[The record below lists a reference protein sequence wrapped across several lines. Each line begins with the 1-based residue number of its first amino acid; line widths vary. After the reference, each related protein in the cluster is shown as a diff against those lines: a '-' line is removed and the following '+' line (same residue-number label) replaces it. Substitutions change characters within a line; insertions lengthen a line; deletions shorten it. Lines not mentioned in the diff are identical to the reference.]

1 MREIVYRL
9 SMPEPHTHLFH
20 VEMRLEG
27 VAGPVE
33 LVMPA
38 WTPGSYLI
46 REFARNVQTFHAEDG
61 AGCPLP
67 WRKRDKL
74 TWRVEAPGE
83 GGLRVRYVVYAYE
96 LSVRTSHLDA
106 SHGYVNGASVFLYVV
121 GRTQD
126 PIVLE
131 VDAPEGWRTTT
142 GLGRTERAHVFRAA
156 DYDELVDSPLEIG
169 THRVVEWEQ
178 EGCLHRYAV
187 WGRGNYDLER
197 LVEDT
202 GKVVSATRE
211 LFGGPLPYQDYTFIL
226 HAVRG
231 QYGGLEHRNSTS
243 LVADRWAFRGREYEK
258 VIALVAHELFHAWNG
273 KRIRPE
279 PLGPFD
285 YTRENYT
292 RSLWLVEGFTTY
304 YTEVVLRRAGILSP
318 QRFLERLGDAISSY
332 LGTPGRLLQT
342 LEEASFDTWIRF
354 YRPDEN
360 SPNALISYYQKGMLV
375 AMLLDLRI
383 REATENRRSLDDVL
397 RLLWERHGKRDAGF
411 PEEGIEP
418 LVAEVCGRR
427 LDDFFEKYLRSTEEL
442 DFAGHLR
449 TAGLELAPATP
460 GPAGAGAPPSPPSV
474 LGLRL
479 KEEGGRTLVTHVLA
493 GTPAYRAG
501 ISAGDEILAL
511 DGLRTSARELPAR
524 VQERGAGE
532 EVALTLFRR
541 DELLTLPLRVEHL
554 ATPRMVVRR
563 IANPAPL
570 QAAVYDAWLRIHPS
584 PGG

>member
-1 MREIVYRL
+1 MPEILYRL
-9 SMPEPHTHLFH
+9 SMPEPHTHLFQ
-20 VEMRLEG
+20 VEVRVEG
-27 VAGPVE
+27 VEEPVA

-46 REFARNVQTFHAEDG
+46 REFARNVQWLHAEDG
-61 AGCPLP
+61 AGRTLA
-67 WRKRDKL
+67 WRKEDKL
-74 TWRVEAPGE
+74 TWRVEAPEDGR
-83 GGLRVRYVVYAYE
+83 LRVRYAVYAHE

-106 SHGYVNGASVFLYVV
+106 SHGSVNGASVFLYVA
-121 GRTQD
+121 GRERE
-126 PIVLE
+126 PLLLE

-142 GLGRTERAHVFRAA
+142 GLAPTERPDVFRAA

-169 THRVVEWEQ
+169 THPVVEWES
-178 EGCLHRYAV
+178 EGRRHRYAV
-187 WGRGNYDLER
+187 WGRGNYDLDR

-202 GKVVSATRE
+202 AKVVSATRE
-211 LFGGPLPYQDYTFIL
+211 LFGGPLPYDHYTFIL
-226 HAVRG
+226 HVVPG
-231 QYGGLEHRNSTS
+231 QYGGLEHRDSTS
-243 LVADRWAFRGREYEK
+243 LIVDRWGFRGREYEK
-258 VIALVAHELFHAWNG
+258 AIALVAHELFHAWNG

-292 RSLWLVEGFTTY
+292 RGLWVVEGFTTY

-332 LGTPGRLLQT
+332 LATPGRLRQT
-342 LEEASFDTWIRF
+342 LEESSFDTWIRF

-360 SPNALISYYQKGMLV
+360 APNALISYYQKGMLV

-397 RLLWERHGKRDAGF
+397 RLLWERYGERDVGL
-411 PEEGIEP
+411 PEAGIEA
-418 LVAEVCGRR
+418 LAEEVCGER
-427 LDDFFEKYLRSTEEL
+427 LDDFFAKHLRSTEEL
-442 DFAGHLR
+442 DFAPHLR
-449 TAGLELAPATP
+449 IAGLELVPTASAS
-460 GPAGAGAPPSPPSV
+460 AAAGAPPSPV

-493 GTPAYRAG
+493 DTSAYRAG
-501 ISAGDEILAL
+501 VGAGDELLAL
-511 DGLRTSARELPAR
+511 DGLRVSARDLPAR
-524 VQERGAGE
+524 IQERREGE

-541 DELLTLPLRVEHL
+541 DELLTFLLTVEHRAPPRVAL
-554 ATPRMVVRR
+554 RRAAPATPM
-563 IANPAPL
+563 
-570 QAAVYDAWLRIHPS
+570 QTAVYETWLGVHPP